1 MLKDALEL
9 LLDFVKIFYTKG
21 VWSFV
26 ILFLYLLGLG
36 YLLLPSPMSIDDFPA
51 LPDATTSQLEGD
63 TIQNPNIAAYFSN
76 FRREYITKYYWDY
89 LKDWSYLGIK
99 LPLFKINHP
108 PERAYTFIR
117 DQQEST
123 ALEEYYIPFKGSF
136 FVNIY
141 DPIIYN
147 QIRRRPITDQN
158 SYFVYE
164 GGIYDTK
171 TTLRY
176 YPTSVFGRV
185 LTYVLTIFSV
195 YLLIRLS
202 RKYLKG

>member
-1 MLKDALEL
+1 MVKDALHL
-9 LLDFVKIFYTKG
+9 LMDFIKLFYTKG

-26 ILFLYLLGLG
+26 ILFFYLLGLG
-36 YLLLPSPMSIDDFPA
+36 YLLLPSPTSINDFPA
-51 LPDATTSQLEGD
+51 LPDSKTSQLEGD
-63 TIQNPNIAAYFSN
+63 TIQNPNIAAYFSD
-76 FRREYITKYYWDY
+76 FRRAYITQYYWDY
-89 LKDWSYLGIK
+89 LKDWSYLGLK

-108 PERAYTFIR
+108 PERAFGFIR

-123 ALEEYYIPFKGSF
+123 ALEEYYVPFKGSF
-136 FVNIY
+136 FVNVY

-147 QIRRRPITDQN
+147 EIRRRPIIDQN

-164 GGIYDTK
+164 GGNYDTK

-176 YPTSVFGRV
+176 YPTPVFGRII
-185 LTYVLTIFSV
+185 TYVLTIFSV
-195 YLLIRLS
+195 YLFIRLV

>member
-26 ILFLYLLGLG
+26 ILFIYLLGLG
-36 YLLLPSPMSIDDFPA
+36 YLLLPSPTSINDFPP
-51 LPDATTSQLEGD
+51 LPDSKTSQLEGD

-76 FRREYITKYYWDY
+76 FRREYITQYYWEY
-89 LKDWSYLGIK
+89 LKDWSYFGLK
-99 LPLFKINHP
+99 LPVFKINHP
-108 PERAYTFIR
+108 PERAFTFIR

-123 ALEEYYIPFKGSF
+123 ALEEYYVPFKGSF
-136 FVNIY
+136 FVNVY

-147 QIRRRPITDQN
+147 EIRRRPLDNEN

-164 GGIYDTK
+164 GEIYDTK

-176 YPTSVFGRV
+176 YPTSVFGRII
-185 LTYVLTIFSV
+185 TYILTIFSV
-195 YLLIRLS
+195 YLFIRLF